1 MKKVLCTVLAL
12 AMALAL
18 LAGCGGAPASS
29 GSTAA
34 SGSAGNAE
42 NATIKV
48 AALVSGYENTY
59 PGMWQEVC
67 DAFTAQTGINVE
79 LTLEQNLED
88 VLNASMQGGDYP
100 DVIHLATGRPA
111 GLTEQFINGKMIAD
125 ITDVL
130 DILIV
135 AFLIYKVL
143 GFIRETRAEQLAKG
157 LLVLVVIT
165 MLSEVLHLYT
175 LHWLLS
181 GLMTVGLVAI
191 VVIFQPE
198 LRRGLEYLGRSRI
211 SNVFGEVN
219 KEEAKHIVGEF
230 VEAIEAM
237 SSTRTGALIVIER
250 QTALNDIIETGTII
264 NTDISAQMIGT
275 IFYEGTPLH
284 DGAVIVRGD
293 RLYAAGCVLPLTQ
306 NKDLN
311 KELGTRHRAGI
322 GITENSD
329 ALVIIVS
336 EETGV
341 ISIAQNGKLTRFL
354 DGKKIE
360 KTLLNLYL
368 EEEVKVPFTERLRR
382 LLKGG
387 QRC

>member
-1 MKKVLCTVLAL
+1 M
-12 AMALAL
+12 
-18 LAGCGGAPASS
+18 
-29 GSTAA
+29 
-34 SGSAGNAE
+34 
-42 NATIKV
+42 
-48 AALVSGYENTY
+48 
-59 PGMWQEVC
+59 
-67 DAFTAQTGINVE
+67 
-79 LTLEQNLED
+79 
-88 VLNASMQGGDYP
+88 
-100 DVIHLATGRPA
+100 
-111 GLTEQFINGKMIAD
+111 
-125 ITDVL
+125 
-130 DILIV
+130 
-135 AFLIYKVL
+135 IYKVL
-143 GFIRETRAEQLAKG
+143 GFIRETRAEQLSKG
-157 LLVLVVIT
+157 LLVLIVIT
-165 MLSEVLHLYT
+165 MLSDVLHLYT
-175 LHWLLS
+175 LRWLLS

-237 SSTRTGALIVIER
+237 SSSKTGALLVIER
-250 QTALNDIIETGTII
+250 ETALNDIVETGTII
-264 NTDISAQMIGT
+264 NADISAQMIGT

-306 NKDLN
+306 NKELN

-322 GITENSD
+322 GIAENSD

-360 KTLLNLYL
+360 KMLLNLYL
-368 EEEVKVPFTERLRR
+368 EEEVKVPFTERLTR

-387 QRC
+387 RDVKK

>member
-1 MKKVLCTVLAL
+1 MEVFIDRI
-12 AMALAL
+12 
-18 LAGCGGAPASS
+18 SS
-29 GSTAA
+29 SIG
-34 SGSAGNAE
+34 
-42 NATIKV
+42 
-48 AALVSGYENTY
+48 
-59 PGMWQEVC
+59 
-67 DAFTAQTGINVE
+67 
-79 LTLEQNLED
+79 
-88 VLNASMQGGDYP
+88 
-100 DVIHLATGRPA
+100 
-111 GLTEQFINGKMIAD
+111 

-157 LLVLVVIT
+157 LLVLIVIT
-165 MLSEVLHLYT
+165 MLSDVLHLYT
-175 LHWLLS
+175 LRWLLS

-198 LRRGLEYLGRSRI
+198 LRRGLEYLGRSRF
-211 SNVFGEVN
+211 SNVFGEVD

-237 SSTRTGALIVIER
+237 SSSKTGALLVIER
-250 QTALNDIIETGTII
+250 ETALNDIVETGTII
-264 NTDISAQMIGT
+264 NADISAQMIGT

-306 NKDLN
+306 NKELN

-360 KTLLNLYL
+360 KMLLNLYL
-368 EEEVKVPFTERLRR
+368 EEEVKVPFTERLTR

-387 QRC
+387 RDVKK